1 MHHSSQPRA
10 TPAPAQTTILVV
22 DDDEDVRGLLRAT
35 LAGGPHR
42 MLEAADGEEALG
54 LIGRCPPDLV
64 LLDVNLPGLDGPT
77 VCRQLKADA
86 ATRAIPVLMV
96 SAATQDAD
104 RARGLAAGA
113 DGYVIKPFSPRTLL
127 DRLGAELERRR
138 RGA

>member
-1 MHHSSQPRA
+1 MHQPPEPCA
-10 TPAPAQTTILVV
+10 AGAPARKTILVV
-22 DDDEDVRGLLRAT
+22 DDDEDVRSLLRAT

-42 MLEAADGEEALG
+42 VLEAADGAEALG

-64 LLDVNLPGLDGPT
+64 LLNVHLPGLDGPT

-96 SAATQDAD
+96 SAATEEAD

-113 DGYVIKPFSPRTLL
+113 DGYVTKPFSPRALL
-127 DRLGAELERRR
+127 DRLGAELDRGQRR
-138 RGA
+138 A

>member
-96 SAATQDAD
+96 SAATQEAD
-104 RARGLAAGA
+104 RARGLAARA
-113 DGYVIKPFSPRTLL
+113 DRDGTQPVS
-127 DRLGAELERRR
+127 
-138 RGA
+138 